1 MHTHAHTLFLPSS
14 FYTHF
19 QQGFGSW
26 HPSLCWELW
35 PELPVGLARLGALR
49 DRRAPLLCHPPGVC
63 LASEEGAEAVDC
75 VWVSHITCNP
85 FGRLILQLQT
95 L

>member
-1 MHTHAHTLFLPSS
+1 MHTHTHPLPSFLPSS

-26 HPSLCWELW
+26 HPSSCREPW
-35 PELPVGLARLGALR
+35 PELPASLLGR
-49 DRRAPLLCHPPGVC
+49 TPLCRPPGMCPV
-63 LASEEGAEAVDC
+63 SEDGAEAVDC
-75 VWVSHITCNP
+75 VWVSHLTCNP